1 MATDEPPL
9 PPSPPPCA
17 STTPLENNN
26 NPPHNPPS
34 PALPPA
40 PVPLTP
46 GPRASRLQEVYA
58 DRLRATLAKVS
69 YANFASCYPTIAANK
84 PALLKSIQAQMV
96 SILQDRCMREFGQ
109 ILAARETVRKLN
121 ELEALVG
128 RAGRKRGE
136 GEIDG
141 REAPVPPHTLPPATI
156 QAAHLAPYLASQQ
169 GQLNARLQNTQAE
182 NAALFAE
189 IKAQREEAG
198 RLLGLVERVLA
209 DVDGASALL
218 DGVVEDVVREGREVE
233 KEMGS
238 TS

>member
-9 PPSPPPCA
+9 PPPPRSA
-17 STTPLENNN
+17 STTPLDNNH
-26 NPPHNPPS
+26 PNPPS
-34 PALPPA
+34 PALPQA
-40 PVPLTP
+40 PIPLTP

-69 YANFASCYPTIAANK
+69 YANFASCYPTIAQNK

-96 SILQDRCMREFGQ
+96 SILQDRCMREFDQ
-109 ILAARETVRKLN
+109 ILAQRDTVRKLN

-128 RAGRKRGE
+128 RAARMGGE

-209 DVDGASALL
+209 DVDGAGALL

-233 KEMGS
+233 KEMSKGE
-238 TS
+238 